1 MRSQE
6 QKQSTLHTAPP
17 RGSADHLS
25 HASGPLTNPSPSS
38 PHLRKQLAP
47 DDLINKG
54 NCHLFL
60 LPCEALPE
68 LLLWSLINFYWLKS
82 LRTQVINHMK
92 MRLVLY
98 NCSTRKNL
106 VRGEILRPFI
116 SWKKTG
122 ITIFIILFM
131 ASLSFSQ
138 VFVTFYKKTAIILSL
153 IGTIPSE
160 SEGKVSLGE
169 KLRQLDDN
177 DL

>member
-17 RGSADHLS
+17 RGWEDHLS

-38 PHLRKQLAP
+38 PHLRNQLAP

-54 NCHLFL
+54 NCHLVL
-60 LPCEALPE
+60 LPCLNF
-68 LLLWSLINFYWLKS
+68 SSGLINFYWLKS

-98 NCSTRKNL
+98 NCFTRKNL
-106 VRGEILRPFI
+106 VRGEILRSFI

-122 ITIFIILFM
+122 ITIFIILLYDI
-131 ASLSFSQ
+131 S
-138 VFVTFYKKTAIILSL
+138 VILSGL
-153 IGTIPSE
+153 CYLLQENSNHTE
-160 SEGKVSLGE
+160 SYRYYPFWEWGKISLGE
-169 KLRQLDDN
+169 KLRQLVDN